1 MLMILSRSLPDLNIV
16 TNEEVDDAYTDDSD
30 DCCALG
36 TKQPSIPWGS
46 RRRIVEFEV
55 LANKLASCENCT
67 NSFQLSHVT
76 SIGPY
81 GLAAILKVS

>member
-36 TKQPSIPWGS
+36 TKQSSIPWD
-46 RRRIVEFEV
+46 R
-55 LANKLASCENCT
+55 L
-67 NSFQLSHVT
+67 LSLRYLQTSWRLVKTVQTPSHMT